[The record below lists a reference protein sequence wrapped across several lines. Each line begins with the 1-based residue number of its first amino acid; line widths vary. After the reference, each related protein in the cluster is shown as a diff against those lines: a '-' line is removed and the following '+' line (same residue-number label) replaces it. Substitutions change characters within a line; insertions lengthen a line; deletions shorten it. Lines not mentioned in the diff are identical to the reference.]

1 MPLYTERST
10 SGAAGVKRM
19 QMRQFSVV
27 AMIGTLLAMMPLH
40 AQPRSLTPG
49 VKRFVTV
56 NAPVVALTHARL
68 VDGTGAPARADQTV
82 IISGTQIQTVGPSAT
97 TAIPA
102 GAQILD
108 LTHHTLLPGQVG
120 LHEHTY
126 FGGVRRLTEMSVSGP
141 LLYLANGVTTAM
153 TAGSQL
159 PYQELNLERAVDA
172 GVLPGPRFII
182 TGPYLNGGPP
192 RNDMSR
198 NVTSPDEVRRV
209 IDYWASEGATW
220 FKFLGSVHRDVLR
233 AAIEDA
239 HARGLKVTGHLCSIT
254 FTEAASL
261 GIDLL
266 QHGFITNSDYVAD
279 KRPDECPA
287 GNMRVQADVDEK
299 SAAVQASIRTI
310 VAHKTA
316 VVSTLGVYETFMPDR
331 ARLDPRALEMLD
343 PDTRKEVEATHANIA
358 QTGLTVP
365 PRLLT
370 KMMAWERDFVAAG
383 GLLGAG
389 CDPWG
394 TGFLPGFGNLRNYE
408 LLVEAGFA
416 PEQAIQ
422 TMTLNG
428 ARILGLDKQ
437 IGSVVPGKLA
447 DLMIVRGN
455 PLTTAS
461 DIYNVVTVFK
471 DGVGYGAELLRQGAK
486 GRVGVD

>member
-1 MPLYTERST
+1 M
-10 SGAAGVKRM
+10 
-19 QMRQFSVV
+19 V
-27 AMIGTLLAMMPLH
+27 AKS
-40 AQPRSLTPG
+40 RSLATLGTTTFASIGAFAAIIASLPLQAQQSLRPG
-49 VKRFVTV
+49 VQRFVTV
-56 NAPVVALTHARL
+56 NAPVVALTHVRL
-68 VDGTGAPARADQTV
+68 VDGTGAPARTDQTV
-82 IISGTQIQTVGPSAT
+82 IISGTQIQSVGPSAT
-97 TAIPA
+97 ATIPT
-102 GAQILD
+102 GAQVMD
-108 LTHHTLLPGQVG
+108 LTNHTVLPGQVG

-126 FGGVRRLTEMSVSGP
+126 FGGVKRLTEMSVSGP

-159 PYQELNLERAVDA
+159 PYQELNLKRAVDA
-172 GVLPGPRFII
+172 GVLPGPRFLI

-198 NVTSPDEVRRV
+198 NVSSPDEVRRV
-209 IDYWASEGATW
+209 VDYWASEGATW
-220 FKFLGSVHRDVLR
+220 FKFLGSETREVLR

-239 HARGLKVTGHLCSIT
+239 HSRGLKVTGHLCSVT

-266 QHGFITNSDYVAD
+266 QHGFITNSDYVAG

-299 SAAVQASIRTI
+299 SPAVQESIRSI
-310 VAHKTA
+310 IANKAA

-343 PDTRKEVEATHANIA
+343 PDARKEVEATHANIA
-358 QTGLTVP
+358 QTGLVVP
-365 PRLLT
+365 PRLLQ

-422 TMTLNG
+422 IMTLNG
-428 ARILGLDKQ
+428 ARILGMDKQ
-437 IGSVVPGKLA
+437 VGSISPGKLA
-447 DLMIVRGN
+447 DLMVVRGN
-455 PLTTAS
+455 PVATPA

-471 DGVGYGAELLRQGAK
+471 DGVGYGADLLKQGAK
-486 GRVGVD
+486 GLVGVD